1 MRARPLLACMVSSAL
16 LIGAASTAYASVTDN
31 PTRPCAQP
39 DGRVDAMAISGGTL
53 FIGGNFTHV
62 VDRSGVSR
70 VRGGLAAVDTAS
82 CDLLPWTAATD
93 GNVADLEVSGST
105 VYVGGNFTHVGGQSR
120 GRLAALDAT
129 TAAVLPFN
137 PSVDKPI
144 LGLLVSSTT
153 LYIGGQFNKVNGQ
166 TRTKLAA
173 FDLATGNLSNAWQPQ
188 AGGKVLTFALSAD
201 GKDVYV
207 GGSFTTLNGAGAYAY
222 LGAVNANT
230 GANDPAFVPNAQYP
244 ILDLEAD
251 GRGVYAGGGGHGGH
265 LDIYNLD
272 GSHQQPTY
280 QLDGNVQAVAVD
292 GDSVW
297 GGGHFTNDCIGNTG
311 AGAPFI
317 CDQPLERRKAFEV
330 SLVSGQLTSWAP
342 VFDSPFGIFV
352 ARVDPT
358 THDLWIGGDFTHVNE
373 LTVAHL
379 AQFDPH

>member
-1 MRARPLLACMVSSAL
+1 MRARTLLACLASSAL
-16 LIGAASTAYASVTDN
+16 LIGAATTADASVTDN

-39 DGRVDAMAISGGTL
+39 DGRVDAMAISGATL
-53 FIGGNFTHV
+53 YIGGSFTHV

-82 CDLLPWTAATD
+82 CDLLAWTAATD

-105 VYVGGNFTHVGGQSR
+105 VYAGGDFAHVGGQSR

-137 PSVDKPI
+137 PSVDKAI
-144 LGLLVSSTT
+144 LGMLVSSTK

-173 FDLATGNLSNAWQPQ
+173 FDLATGNLSTAWQPK
-188 AGGKVLTFALSAD
+188 AGGKVFTFALSAD
-201 GKDVYV
+201 ASDVYV
-207 GGSFTTLNGAGAYAY
+207 GGSFTTLNGSSAYPY

-230 GANDPAFVPNAQYP
+230 GANDPAFGPNAQYP

-251 GRGVYAGGGGHGGH
+251 SRGVYAGGGGHGGH
-265 LDIYNLD
+265 LDIYNLN
-272 GSHQQPTY
+272 GTHQQPTY
-280 QLDGNVQAVAVD
+280 QLDGNVQAVAMD

-297 GGGHFTNDCIGNTG
+297 GGGHFTNYCVGGTG

-317 CDQPLERRKAFEV
+317 CDVPLERRKAFEV

-342 VFDSPFGIFV
+342 AFDSPFGILV
-352 ARVDPT
+352 ARADPA
-358 THDLWIGGDFTHVNE
+358 THDLWMGGDFTHVNG
-373 LTVAHL
+373 LAVAHL
-379 AQFDPH
+379 AHFDAH